1 MQSNEVMYAEASL
14 DTNFAKSESLGLGC
28 QFHLI
33 EMCFLTQWVE
43 TFYQG
48 ASELTKL
55 TKLILESFWYR
66 VSHIITSKSEQLL

>member
-33 EMCFLTQWVE
+33 EMCFLTQGVE
-43 TFYQG
+43 MFYHG
-48 ASELTKL
+48 AASEHSCLQK
-55 TKLILESFWYR
+55 KSSASFWIMKKGTFGG
-66 VSHIITSKSEQLL
+66 VTSYS

>member
-33 EMCFLTQWVE
+33 EMCFLSQWVE
-43 TFYQG
+43 MFYQG
-48 ASELTKL
+48 ASEPLQNTAAYKRSPL
-55 TKLILESFWYR
+55 PVSCSFEGA
-66 VSHIITSKSEQLL
+66 K